1 MGVGQDIQN
10 FQFQQ
15 KTKNVKILTSP
26 IVGISVYSKIGARVP
41 DTTRPWPCLDLS
53 AIPPPPFGDD
63 NGGGGGLV

>member
-26 IVGISVYSKIGARVP
+26 IACINPNLSPNPNLSFFAFTKH
-41 DTTRPWPCLDLS
+41 TRAHTYTPLHVLAFKPMT
-53 AIPPPPFGDD
+53 
-63 NGGGGGLV
+63 

>member
-26 IVGISVYSKIGARVP
+26 IGLTPINILDYPNRITKSYQRYSNKFRKIF
-41 DTTRPWPCLDLS
+41 LE
-53 AIPPPPFGDD
+53 
-63 NGGGGGLV
+63 NKQ